1 MKTKEELWKEVQ
13 GRGWETIV
21 DVIQRDA
28 FQAGAEAMRNA
39 IRKALLADHNDYL
52 LEGYI
57 LPQPLPP
64 FPLTVTEQEK
74 PWSH

>member
-28 FQAGAEAMRNA
+28 FQAGAEAEQKA
-39 IRKALLADHNDYL
+39 ILNDVWGSWAQSPV
-52 LEGYI
+52 EKMKI
-57 LPQPLPP
+57 VP
-64 FPLTVTEQEK
+64 FPEDK
-74 PWSH
+74 